1 MKVAGGV
8 VNNLALVNEALQVV
22 DDEDC
27 KKFARDGW
35 AHLMAARP
43 INPEQAPARV
53 TQLLNHHDIDG
64 VEADPTYIAMVNQVP
79 RSYSRLIAEAIDEH
93 MAENE
98 AE

>member
-35 AHLMAARP
+35 AQLMRARP
-43 INPEQAPARV
+43 IDPEQAPARV
-53 TQLLNHHDIDG
+53 TQLLNHHDING
-64 VEADPTYIAMVNQVP
+64 VDADAGYVAMVNQVP
-79 RSYSRLIAEAIDEH
+79 RSYTRLVSEVI
-93 MAENE
+93 
-98 AE
+98 